1 MPLISR
7 IRRTAT
13 LLVIVLPALA
23 THSAEAALPTC
34 TSAASIPQWQCW
46 EQTIT
51 GDAAFSAGNPYRD
64 LTLRIHFVSQ
74 SGFAFDQDAYWVG
87 DATHSLFKVR
97 AALPVGTLT
106 PMPSGTWTWSIAS
119 CSGTTGGKS
128 CASGVTW
135 TPSTGPITVNAST
148 SGPQIYARGF
158 LKQFGFVT
166 PTTYTLSQL
175 LYDDYSPFF
184 WAADTAWAGP
194 GKEAASSTGD
204 WAKYIAD
211 RASKQF
217 HGLLVAP
224 AASTPPASVFLT
236 QAGCTDPIPNSCS
249 SPNPMFWDAFD
260 QEILAANQ
268 KDLVPLIAG
277 LVDPLNLGTLNAP
290 GSYPKQAN
298 AVAFARY
305 LAARMAGFA
314 VLYSPGFDTS
324 PVATTADVPAVALQQ
339 VMNAVGQAVHQ
350 ADSRRPLTNHLSGN
364 STCTDYENLRSS
376 GWMTFFLFQSGH
388 ALTSNGV
395 PGTSCPGFLNTETA
409 VNAATRRARQMP
421 WTLYSST
428 AQPSLPSYN
437 GEGPYDQPSNDCAT
451 NPTCQGFD
459 SQYFDHIVDIRYH
472 DRQAAY
478 LSSLSGAYGF
488 TYGVDPIGKWNGP
501 MSYTGRDSATD
512 IGNVYSVFR
521 TSPNLSAHPDWIA
534 NQAPDPNNDSKKMV
548 LASDGSS
555 LVLAYV
561 PAHRVGTNVSDSI
574 QITTSALPSLA
585 CSGWSFTW
593 QHAENL
599 TVVIPLTNPCSP
611 GTNSLTITVPNVA
624 GCAGFLDCDW
634 ILQIKKTSSPSS
646 VAQLAPSSPGLDIW
660 ADLSPADG
668 TSAIYAR
675 RPGTGLASLLVSPS
689 GLAFQQAPSLARVPG
704 GFLAVWHANGLDG
717 SLLGVFAQRLDGN
730 GQPVGPRLQVNTTT
744 EEDQRDPALDSDPLG
759 NTLVAWMS
767 YGQDGDL
774 GGIVGRLLDS
784 TGKPVSSEFLVNT
797 TTAGHQERPQVAAL
811 PGGAFVV
818 AWQTRAIGSAPGV
831 VSFRVFSN
839 SGHSL
844 TGEIRIP
851 VSVGAFVRLVD
862 LAAVPTGGIRIR
874 WGLDSPQGSSL
885 GLFSQSFSL
894 AGLPVGPA
902 VTLP

>member
-1 MPLISR
+1 MPLASR
-7 IRRTAT
+7 IRWTTT
-13 LLVIVLPALA
+13 LLFIFLLALA
-23 THSAEAALPTC
+23 THSAEALPPC
-34 TSAASIPQWQCW
+34 TSTASIPQWQCW
-46 EQTIT
+46 EQTIAS
-51 GDAAFSAGNPYRD
+51 DAAFSAGNPYRD

-74 SGFAFDQDAYWVG
+74 SGFAFDQDAYWAG

-106 PMPSGTWTWSIAS
+106 PIPSGTWTWSIAS

-135 TPSTGPITVNAST
+135 TPSTGPITVTAST

-158 LKQFGFVT
+158 LRQFGFVT
-166 PTTYTLSQL
+166 PTTYSLSQL

-204 WAKYIAD
+204 WIRYITD

-217 HGLLVAP
+217 RGLLVAP
-224 AASTPPASVFLT
+224 AALTPAASVFVT
-236 QAGCTDPIPNSCS
+236 TTGCTDTAPLPNSCS
-249 SPNPMFWDAFD
+249 TPKPAFWDAFD
-260 QEILAANQ
+260 NEILAANQ

-277 LVDPLNLGTLNAP
+277 VVDPLNNGLLKNP

-298 AVAFARY
+298 AIAFARY

-324 PVATTADVPAVALQQ
+324 PAATTADVPRIALQQ
-339 VMNAVGQAVHQ
+339 VMSAVGQALHQ

-388 ALTSNGV
+388 ALSPNGV
-395 PGTSCPGFLNTETA
+395 AGTSCPGFLGSETA
-409 VNAATRRARQMP
+409 VNAAIRRARQVP

-437 GEGPYDQPSNDCAT
+437 GEGPYDMPDNDCAT
-451 NPTCQGFD
+451 NPLCQGFD
-459 SQYFDHIVDIRYH
+459 PHYFDDIVDIRYH

-488 TYGVDPIGKWNGP
+488 TYGVDPIGKWNNP
-501 MSYTGRDSATD
+501 MSYTSRPSAGD
-512 IGNVYSVFR
+512 IGSVYTTFR
-521 TSPNLSAHPDWIA
+521 TVSNLSAHPDWIA
-534 NQAPDPNNDSKKMV
+534 NQAPDPNNDSKKMA
-548 LASDGSS
+548 LASDGSP

-561 PAHRVGTNVSDSI
+561 PAFRVQGADMI
-574 QITTSALPSLA
+574 QIS
-585 CSGWSFTW
+585 
-593 QHAENL
+593 
-599 TVVIPLTNPCSP
+599 
-611 GTNSLTITVPNVA
+611 TNSLPGLGCNGWTFTWEHAQDLVPDTLAVSCTGANPITVTAPNPTIA
-624 GCAGFLDCDW
+624 CTSNYKECDW
-634 ILQIKKTSSPSS
+634 VLQIKKTSPPSS
-646 VAQLAPSSPGLDIW
+646 MAQIAPSSPSLDVW
-660 ADLSPADG
+660 ADASPSDG

-675 RPGTGLASLLVSPS
+675 RAGTGLAPILVSPS
-689 GLAFQQAPSLARVPG
+689 GVAFQQAPSFTRMPG
-704 GFLAVWHANGLDG
+704 GFLAVWHADGLDG
-717 SLLGVFAQRLDGN
+717 SLLGVFAQRLDSTGH
-730 GQPVGPRLQVNTTT
+730 PVGPKLQVNTTT

-759 NTLVAWMS
+759 NALVAWMS

-784 TGKPVSSEFLVNT
+784 TGKPASAEFLVNT
-797 TTAGHQERPQVAAL
+797 TTAGHQERPQVVAL

-818 AWQTRAIGSAPGV
+818 AWQTRAMSSASGAL
-831 VSFRVFSN
+831 SFRVFSN
-839 SGHSL
+839 AGRSL
-844 TGEIRIP
+844 TDEVRIP
-851 VSVGAFVRLVD
+851 VSSGAYVRLVD
-862 LAAVPTGGIRIR
+862 LAATPA
-874 WGLDSPQGSSL
+874 GSVL
-885 GLFSQSFSL
+885 
-894 AGLPVGPA
+894 V
-902 VTLP
+902 